1 MSKRDFAIDLF
12 NSYKTGYTKKK
23 KIIEER
29 TQTPGDPTLIA
40 SVTVRFLSEL
50 PAAWASEI
58 LSTSRA
64 PCPARLA

>member
-23 KIIEER
+23 KIAEER

-40 SVTVRFLSEL
+40 SVLTDLIQQRQGDEG
-50 PAAWASEI
+50 
-58 LSTSRA
+58 
-64 PCPARLA
+64 LAE